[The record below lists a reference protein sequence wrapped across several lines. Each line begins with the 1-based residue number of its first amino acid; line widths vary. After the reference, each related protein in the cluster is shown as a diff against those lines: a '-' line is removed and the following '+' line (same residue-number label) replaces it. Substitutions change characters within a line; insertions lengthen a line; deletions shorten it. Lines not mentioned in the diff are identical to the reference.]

1 MAVVVLLP
9 PCKLS
14 IPFPPSFPWLYFTLV
29 NLLIF
34 FPQSNKLTLFTPMFC
49 FYFLRLF
56 LPPRLLVLFIFFTSL
71 HCFRWVALVTSITFA
86 FIFCLLYNYPFFQCR
101 HFLMSSSGCIFFC
114 LLCMILIVTPP
125 DVINFNLYIFL
136 FCYDFSYVN
145 LLTMLSDHKFFL
157 MYAFS
162 MLTPDTIIHHLL
174 LLLQYFVALINS
186 LPFYSLYNRTH
197 YGFNLLML
205 GCYYYTPLMLFLHCL

>member
-125 DVINFNLYIFL
+125 DVINFNLYIF
-136 FCYDFSYVN
+136 FI
-145 LLTMLSDHKFFL
+145 LLWFFL
-157 MYAFS
+157 CQLTNDVIRSQIFFNVCFFYVDSRYYNTSFIIAF
-162 MLTPDTIIHHLL
+162 TI
-174 LLLQYFVALINS
+174 FCC
-186 LPFYSLYNRTH
+186 
-197 YGFNLLML
+197 FN
-205 GCYYYTPLMLFLHCL
+205 

>member
-1 MAVVVLLP
+1 M
-9 PCKLS
+9 S
-14 IPFPPSFPWLYFTLV
+14 PFSYV
-29 NLLIF
+29 IV
-34 FPQSNKLTLFTPMFC
+34 
-49 FYFLRLF
+49 RLHFF
-56 LPPRLLVLFIFFTSL
+56 LPVMYDSY
-71 HCFRWVALVTSITFA
+71 CDA
-86 FIFCLLYNYPFFQCR
+86 
-101 HFLMSSSGCIFFC
+101 SGCYK
-114 LLCMILIVTPP
+114 LQLIY
-125 DVINFNLYIFL
+125 FFL

-205 GCYYYTPLMLFLHCL
+205 GCYYYTPLMLFLHCLWLSFADLGYPWRVWKSLTVYVIPDTCRKYMFRLWDASPCT